1 MIETSF
7 LKSPK
12 VLKTAANKKKF
23 MEFFDLRAVMGWE
36 DGDNTFL
43 YPREME
49 DFHSTHVKLSLWVE
63 PFHTQPNLS
72 CRVHT

>member
-1 MIETSF
+1 
-7 LKSPK
+7 
-12 VLKTAANKKKF
+12 

-49 DFHSTHVKLSLWVE
+49 DFIVHMLSFPCGLNRFTHNQIFLAEFTHK
-63 PFHTQPNLS
+63 
-72 CRVHT
+72 